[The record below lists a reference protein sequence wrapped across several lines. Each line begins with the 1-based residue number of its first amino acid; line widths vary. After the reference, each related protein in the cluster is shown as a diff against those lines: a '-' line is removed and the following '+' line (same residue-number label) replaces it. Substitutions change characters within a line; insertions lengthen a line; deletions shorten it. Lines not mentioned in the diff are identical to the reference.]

1 MPFLQTGAPS
11 FPRRSAVQGA
21 VSRKLF
27 AGALVQCDNLSK
39 ELQANIRVDW
49 IHTPGSDLFL
59 VFDTGYI
66 TDDTLDPR
74 FDPQFDPQFDPGTR
88 RTAVAKLTWLKAF

>member
-1 MPFLQTGAPS
+1 MKTGAPS
-11 FPRRSAVQGA
+11 FPPRSAVIQGA

-27 AGALVQCDNLSK
+27 AGALVQWDNLSK

-49 IHTPGSDLFL
+49 IHIPGSDLFL
-59 VFDTGYI
+59 VYGTGYI

-74 FDPQFDPQFDPGTR
+74 LDSWTP
-88 RTAVAKLTWLKAF
+88 RTAVATRTWLKAF